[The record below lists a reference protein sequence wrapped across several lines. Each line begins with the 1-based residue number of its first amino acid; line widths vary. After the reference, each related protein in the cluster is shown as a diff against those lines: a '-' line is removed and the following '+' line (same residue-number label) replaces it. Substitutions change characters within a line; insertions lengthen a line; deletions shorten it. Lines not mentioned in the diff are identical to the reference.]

1 MAADACAIGVGAV
14 CGALSRYQIGR
25 IATEQIARNEKL
37 KALQGWHT
45 AGINV
50 AGSFALGAIAAFPGS
65 PAASVTKTALK
76 SQAAPQVTSTSLAD
90 SLVSKAHISP
100 RAKLMMGIGFCG
112 SFTTFSTY
120 SVDIVNMMGRG
131 ETVKAVQYGLANNFG
146 GVMAAYLGF
155 SLIRKIFGIR

>member
-65 PAASVTKTALK
+65 PAIPTTALK
-76 SQAAPQVTSTSLAD
+76 SQAAPQVRTSLAD
-90 SLVSKAHISP
+90 SLSKAHISP

-131 ETVKAVQYGLANNFG
+131 ETVKAVQYGLANNVG

>member
-50 AGSFALGAIAAFPGS
+50 AGSFALGAIAAFPD
-65 PAASVTKTALK
+65 ASTDALK
-76 SQAAPQVTSTSLAD
+76 SKAPQVTSLAD
-90 SLVSKAHISP
+90 SWKSKAHLAP

-120 SVDIVNMMGRG
+120 SVDVVNMIGRG
-131 ETVKAVQYGLANNFG
+131 ETVKAVQYGLANNAG
-146 GVMAAYLGF
+146 GIMAAYLGY
-155 SLIRKIFGIR
+155 SLIRKVFDLR